1 VCQYVFEAMCASE
14 LSRAL
19 DGGILSARGWS
30 TLPSFKITGDRRSD
44 GWAETN
50 LGPEAEANNRD
61 HRSLISK

>member
-1 VCQYVFEAMCASE
+1 MEGY
-14 LSRAL
+14 
-19 DGGILSARGWS
+19 LSARGWS
-30 TLPSFKITGDRRSD
+30 TLPSFKITGDSRSD